1 MSETEKNESPKPTG
15 SGDDRG
21 FELKKRRRWPIFAAL
36 GVVILAIAGFA
47 FARGGDDKSGKF
59 QDKSEPI
66 TVSTFE
72 ANVAEVALID
82 WIDENIAPKYG
93 IDLKFRGISDSTQ
106 LNRAVSEG
114 EVGGT
119 IYQHKDWL
127 EQVLEANPDFREEA
141 AVKVFRWAFGIWS
154 TKHDSVEDI
163 PEGGTITLPSDP
175 ANEAHALVALE
186 AAGLIGLDPDIEP
199 SKATQ
204 DDIVENPKNLKFKL
218 LEYTAQ
224 ARTIDDVDAAAGY
237 NEVFVIAEIAP
248 EHEIFRSP
256 TPDAFIGQLT
266 IGSDFKDTPGI
277 KALVAAF
284 SDPAIQDYLTNEQ
297 NDLPYKL
304 LPLDTEDGTEPGTES

>member
-1 MSETEKNESPKPTG
+1 MSQQETNDKPTG
-15 SGDDRG
+15 DSGGEDRG
-21 FELKKRRRWPIFAAL
+21 FELKKKRRWPIFAGIA
-36 GVVILAIAGFA
+36 VVVLAVAGFA
-47 FARGGDDKSGKF
+47 FARSGDDKSGKY

-72 ANVAEVALID
+72 ANVAEVALIE

-93 IDLKFRGISDSTQ
+93 IDLEFRGISDSTQ

-127 EQVLEANPDFREEA
+127 EQVLDANPDFNEEA
-141 AVKVFRWAFGIWS
+141 ATQVFRWAFGIWS

-186 AAGLIGLDPDIEP
+186 AAGLIKLDPDVEP

-204 DDIVENPKNLKFKL
+204 DDIVENPKNLKFEL

-224 ARTIDDVDAAAGY
+224 ARTLDDVDAAAGY
-237 NEVFVIAEIAP
+237 NEVFVIAEVAP

-256 TPDAFIGQLT
+256 TPDAFIGVLT

-277 KALVAAF
+277 KALVEAF
-284 SDPAIQDYLTNEQ
+284 SDPEIQNYLENEQ

-304 LPLDTEDGTEPGTES
+304 LPLETADGTEPGTES